1 MKWHRINA
9 LLYRHLYL
17 IMRSFPRLLDIFYWP
32 VADLLLWGFLSL
44 YIEKFQLNSVNIVT
58 ILLGGIVLWG
68 IFYQA
73 QQAISVAFLEEVWEK
88 NLLNIF
94 VSPLTI
100 FEFLFSTLLLGV
112 VKMVLVGVVL
122 GALAFLLYSFDIFS
136 LGFALIPFLLN
147 LLVFGWTVAL
157 FSMAIILRFGT
168 SAQVLAFGF
177 LLIIQPF
184 SAVFYPVSVLP
195 QAIQFI
201 AYLLPPTY
209 VFEGMRAV
217 LAGGSLS
224 AHFVLL
230 AAVSNALFLV
240 VVMTYFYR
248 TFNWVKKKG
257 RLLKLD

>member
-1 MKWHRINA
+1 M
-9 LLYRHLYL
+9 
-17 IMRSFPRLLDIFYWP
+17 
-32 VADLLLWGFLSL
+32 
-44 YIEKFQLNSVNIVT
+44 
-58 ILLGGIVLWG
+58 
-68 IFYQA
+68 
-73 QQAISVAFLEEVWEK
+73 AFLEEVWDK

-94 VSPLTI
+94 VTPLTV

-112 VKMVLVGVVL
+112 VKMILVGIVL
-122 GALAFLLYSFDIFS
+122 GVLAFLLYSFNIFS

-147 LLVFGWTVAL
+147 LLVFGWAVAL

-184 SAVFYPVSVLP
+184 SAVFYPVSALP

-217 LAGGSLS
+217 LATGVIPN
-224 AHFVLL
+224 HFVLWAVISNVFCL
-230 AAVSNALFLV
+230 A
-240 VVMTYFYR
+240 VVMTYFYS
-248 TFNWVKKKG
+248 TFNWVKRKG

>member
-1 MKWHRINA
+1 MKWHRIHA
-9 LLYRHLYL
+9 LLFRHLYL
-17 IMRSFPRLLDIFYWP
+17 ITRSFPRLLDIFYWP

-44 YIEKFQLNSVNIVT
+44 YIEKFQLSGVNIITV
-58 ILLGGIVLWG
+58 LLGGVVLWG

-94 VSPLTI
+94 VTPLTI
-100 FEFLFSTLLLGV
+100 FEFLFSTLLLGA
-112 VKMVLVGVVL
+112 VKIILVGIVL
-122 GALAFLLYSFDIFS
+122 AVLSFFLYAFNVLH

-147 LLVFGWTVAL
+147 LLVFGWSVAI

-184 SAVFYPVSVLP
+184 SAVFYPVSALP
-195 QAIQFI
+195 HGIQFI

-209 VFEGMRAV
+209 VFEGMRSV
-217 LAGGSLS
+217 LSTGVMP

-230 AAVSNALFLV
+230 AVVGNAVCLALATTFFY
-240 VVMTYFYR
+240 VM
-248 TFNWVKKKG
+248 FNQVKKKG